1 MLVHLTM
8 WTESVPLIG
17 NSIHGFT
24 SEHTVAVGYEVRR
37 QLPIRSLE
45 KNARE
50 QFIAKVIN
58 A

>member
-1 MLVHLTM
+1 M
-8 WTESVPLIG
+8 PLIG